1 MTRGPLA
8 GLGILVTRPAHQAA
22 HLAELIRQAGGKP
35 ILFPALEI
43 VDLPDLQR
51 LHALIERLDQFDLAI
66 FISPNAV
73 HKALNLIR
81 AQRALPPHLKIA
93 AIGKGSRKALE
104 QFGVK
109 DVIAPTQRSDSE
121 ALLERPELQNIAG
134 LHIVIFR
141 GDGGRE
147 LLGDVL
153 AQRGAHLEYA
163 ECYRRQK
170 PQADNSALRYLWAR
184 NELNAVT
191 VTSTEALRNLYDI
204 AGKLCQQWFK
214 KTPVFVTHERIAQTA
229 RELGLEQ
236 VYVTEDG
243 DEGIVASIQAWRE
256 RNK

>member
-214 KTPVFVTHERIAQTA
+214 KTPVFVTHERIARTA